1 MHKAQDNNQL
11 NSLVVKL
18 SVNKDTRN
26 LEFKQDMSETFFIE
40 GEGVV
45 SFSEMTD
52 TSIHVPVAN
61 AVLILKDW
69 NLT

>member
-52 TSIHVPVAN
+52 RSIHVPVAN